1 MNTKESFSTR
11 LAQLRTDEEISAREM
26 SLDLGQNPS
35 YINRIE
41 NQKAYPSMQVFFY
54 ICDYLKITPGD
65 FFNQHMSYPTAATKL
80 WQPKIIPPFHKKEA
94 AHSDRPDFGPV
105 WPEAA

>member
-1 MNTKESFSTR
+1 MNTKETFGTR
-11 LAQLRTDEEISAREM
+11 LAQLRTDTEISAREM

-41 NQKAYPSMQVFFY
+41 NQKAFPSMQVFFY

-65 FFNQHMSYPTAATKL
+65 FFDTHTEYPKEINELVEILQNLTSEQLKL
-80 WQPKIIPPFHKKEA
+80 IRQIAEEFSRRK
-94 AHSDRPDFGPV
+94 
-105 WPEAA
+105 

>member
-1 MNTKESFSTR
+1 MNTRETFGTR
-11 LAQLRTDEEISAREM
+11 LAKLRAEEEISAREM

-41 NQKAYPSMQVFFY
+41 NQKAFPSMQVFFY

-65 FFNQHMSYPTAATKL
+65 FFDPHTDYPKEINELIKILQNLNSDQLKL
-80 WQPKIIPPFHKKEA
+80 IRQVAEEFCKKK
-94 AHSDRPDFGPV
+94 
-105 WPEAA
+105 

>member
-41 NQKAYPSMQVFFY
+41 NQKAYPSMQVFFL
-54 ICDYLKITPGD
+54 YL
-65 FFNQHMSYPTAATKL
+65 
-80 WQPKIIPPFHKKEA
+80 
-94 AHSDRPDFGPV
+94 
-105 WPEAA
+105 

>member
-41 NQKAYPSMQVFFY
+41 NQKAYPSMQVFF
-54 ICDYLKITPGD
+54 I
-65 FFNQHMSYPTAATKL
+65 FV
-80 WQPKIIPPFHKKEA
+80 IISKSLLEIFLT
-94 AHSDRPDFGPV
+94 SI
-105 WPEAA
+105 

>member
-54 ICDYLKITPGD
+54 ICDY
-65 FFNQHMSYPTAATKL
+65 FNQHMSYPKEINELIKILQNLNSEQLKL
-80 WQPKIIPPFHKKEA
+80 IKQIAEQFCKKK
-94 AHSDRPDFGPV
+94 
-105 WPEAA
+105 

>member
-26 SLDLGQNPS
+26 SLDLDQNPS

-65 FFNQHMSYPTAATKL
+65 FFNQHMSYPKEINELVKILQNLNSEQLKL
-80 WQPKIIPPFHKKEA
+80 IKQIAEQFCKKK
-94 AHSDRPDFGPV
+94 
-105 WPEAA
+105 

>member
-54 ICDYLKITPGD
+54 ST
-65 FFNQHMSYPTAATKL
+65 S
-80 WQPKIIPPFHKKEA
+80 KKYCTLLTT
-94 AHSDRPDFGPV
+94 GLC
-105 WPEAA
+105 

>member
-1 MNTKESFSTR
+1 MTVGEKIKYF
-11 LAQLRTDEEISAREM
+11 RTM
-26 SLDLGQNPS
+26 HQNPS

-65 FFNQHMSYPTAATKL
+65 FFNQHMSYPKEINELIKILQNLNSEQLKL
-80 WQPKIIPPFHKKEA
+80 IKQIAEQFCKKK
-94 AHSDRPDFGPV
+94 
-105 WPEAA
+105 

>member
-41 NQKAYPSMQVFFY
+41 NQKAYPSMQVFSIFV
-54 ICDYLKITPGD
+54 
-65 FFNQHMSYPTAATKL
+65 
-80 WQPKIIPPFHKKEA
+80 IISKSLLEIFLT
-94 AHSDRPDFGPV
+94 SI
-105 WPEAA
+105 

>member
-35 YINRIE
+35 YINR
-41 NQKAYPSMQVFFY
+41 SMQVFFY

-65 FFNQHMSYPTAATKL
+65 FFNQHMSYPKEINELIKILQNLNSEQLKL
-80 WQPKIIPPFHKKEA
+80 IKQIAEQFCKKK
-94 AHSDRPDFGPV
+94 
-105 WPEAA
+105 